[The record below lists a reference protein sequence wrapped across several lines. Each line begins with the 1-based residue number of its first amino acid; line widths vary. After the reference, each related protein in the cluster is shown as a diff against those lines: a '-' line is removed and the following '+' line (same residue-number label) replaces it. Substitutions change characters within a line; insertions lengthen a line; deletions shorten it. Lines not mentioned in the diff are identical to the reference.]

1 MRLNHILLTIV
12 VAVIVAALA
21 LGVAAVVLN
30 PSGPVLES
38 AEFSLNAITPNADGQ
53 TDATRITYHLRRSAT
68 VSIYFLD
75 QNNQRYLFRTENARE
90 AGDHALLFSGIVD
103 AYSLPTDNFS
113 AKLLRR
119 VLQNG
124 NYTWVVEATEP
135 GGIPVQIKGPFT
147 ISDADTTL
155 PDLKNLSAS
164 PVVFTPNQDGIDD
177 RVTINV
183 WLDKEIPIDNLHVAL
198 IGADKTE
205 LPIAEGATNVLP
217 GRKGLH
223 TYDYDGGIDTGLNPP
238 DNGDY
243 TVRATAEDKI
253 GQVMEADV
261 PLSIQNGGFPRAEI
275 ELGQVE
281 WSSHSIP
288 LGTALT
294 FKLTI
299 NNYGTAPIRT
309 FGPWSG
315 TTYQQSENSN
325 SLGETEQD
333 GAWRVG
339 IDCDSCIRDYPW
351 RWGLGTPDTLT
362 QLTENGES
370 HYYLMPGQKAVV
382 TGSVVLT
389 DVIDSRNP
397 QYFWAGL
404 IHEAVGIDTINNHVD
419 PWQVTIEKP

>member
-1 MRLNHILLTIV
+1 MRLNPFLTV
-12 VAVIVAALA
+12 LAALVAVAVLLSVA
-21 LGVAAVVLN
+21 GVVLN
-30 PSGPVLES
+30 PAGPVLEK
-38 AEFSLNAITPNADGQ
+38 AEFSLNTITPNADGQ
-53 TDATRITYHLRRSAT
+53 TDATSITYHLRRSAT

-75 QNNQRYLFRTENARE
+75 KQNTRYNFRTENARDP
-90 AGDHALLFSGIVD
+90 GDHSLLFSGIVD
-103 AYSLPTDNFS
+103 AYSLPGDNFS

-124 NYTWVVEATEP
+124 DYTWVIEAQEGNAAPT
-135 GGIPVQIKGPFT
+135 QIKGNLT
-147 ISDADTTL
+147 VTDADTSL
-155 PDLKNLSAS
+155 PDLKNLTAS
-164 PVVFTPNQDGIDD
+164 PTLFSPNQDGIDD

-183 WLDKEIPIDNLHVAL
+183 WLDKEIPDTNLRMAL
-198 IGADKTE
+198 IAASGE
-205 LPIAEGATNVLP
+205 EFPIAEGATNILP

-243 TVRATAEDKI
+243 TVRATVEDTI
-253 GQVMEADV
+253 GQSMEAEV
-261 PLSIQNGGFPRAEI
+261 PLAIKNGGFPRAEI
-275 ELGQVE
+275 SLGKVT
-281 WSSHSIP
+281 WSSHSVPI
-288 LGTALT
+288 GTAFT
-294 FKLTI
+294 FSLVVS
-299 NNYGTAPIRT
+299 NYGTAPIRT

-315 TTYQQSENSN
+315 TQYKQSENSN

-333 GAWRVG
+333 GAWRIG

-362 QLTENGES
+362 KLDENGATY
-370 HYYLMPGQKAVV
+370 YYLMPGDNAVV